1 MVIFWGEA
9 VLLPGLFLSRGLLNK
24 PGMCEGLHGVIVTM
38 ALSADPRD
46 RAPAQATSCF
56 HHGCSLCQDC
66 ETPLPWD
73 TTHLWLSQDDET
85 PPPVGHHTPPA
96 FSRLRDHQSPAA
108 GERSTNL
115 HPPPFQGINFPS
127 MGYKK
132 APAEVG
138 GLALPRV
145 SHPLLSL

>member
-1 MVIFWGEA
+1 MEGGEMVIFWGEA

-56 HHGCSLCQDC
+56 HHWCWLSQDR
-66 ETPLPWD
+66 ETPLPRD
-73 TTHLWLSQDDET
+73 TTHLRLSQDYEAT
-85 PPPVGHHTPPA
+85 TVQLQVKGQLTSPP
-96 FSRLRDHQSPAA
+96 L
-108 GERSTNL
+108 
-115 HPPPFQGINFPS
+115 QGINFPS

-138 GLALPRV
+138 GLALLRV